1 MIRLIIPYLAL
12 LLSDVAVYS
21 VQAKE
26 TNKSD
31 LSFSIYLWPLQK
43 SPEPKKLIVGKHDP
57 IPYAAEIQYHEG
69 EEKHSVKLLP
79 GRQTQK
85 LHYSGE
91 TPLLLYRHVVE
102 TNSTSNYATF
112 PLQPQWRDVLFILK
126 YPDYKSRSYKNFA
139 VDRTI
144 TTKTPGTGI
153 VFNLSNQSAQISING
168 QNDLLPEKQNRAFRM
183 QRSGQDFTRFQVSVR
198 SSRPEKEW
206 VTAHSSKRFL
216 SKRPGTVFL
225 LSSGPG
231 SSNKNVKVI
240 TLSPPR

>member
-1 MIRLIIPYLAL
+1 VIRLIIPYLAL

-26 TNKSD
+26 TNNPD

-69 EEKHSVKLLP
+69 EDKHSVKLLP
-79 GRQTQK
+79 GRQTKK
-85 LHYSGE
+85 LHYRGE
-91 TPLLLYRHVVE
+91 TPLILYRYTAE
-102 TNSTSNYATF
+102 TNSTATYATF
-112 PLQPQWRDVLFILK
+112 ALEPQWRDVLFILK

-144 TTKTPGTGI
+144 TSKTPGTGI

-168 QNDLLPEKQNRAFRM
+168 RNDILPDKQNRAFRM
-183 QRSGQDFTRFQVSVR
+183 QRSGQDFTRFQISVR
-198 SSRPEKEW
+198 STRSENKW

-216 SKRPGTVFL
+216 SKKPGTVFL
-225 LSSGPG
+225 LGSG
-231 SSNKNVKVI
+231 SSRNNVKVI
-240 TLSPPR
+240 TLSPSR